1 MVLLLLTCAA
11 VGLGSYAIVKRK
23 RRREIANG
31 NVTYYDNGQYGNPR
45 EYRDQPQTRY
55 YNTGTR

>member
-45 EYRDQPQTRY
+45 EYRDQPQTGY
-55 YNTGTR
+55 